1 MVMTPDDI
9 VKEYLEA
16 KVPMKQIAILAD
28 QNLCKKKD
36 IVAILLDAGCEDPK
50 QYLPKEQKAEA
61 APDPAPKA
69 LPFMEQMKLAALE
82 AIERMLP
89 EEDCSGGEA
98 ITFISKV
105 HAIIGFMKEVCK

>member
-1 MVMTPDDI
+1 MIMTHDDI

-28 QNLCKKKD
+28 QNLCKKKE
-36 IVAILLDAGCEDPK
+36 IVAILLEAGCDVPK
-50 QYLPKEQKAEA
+50 QYLPKEKKAEA
-61 APDPAPKA
+61 APDPTPQET
-69 LPFMEQMKLAALE
+69 PFEEQMKLAALE

-98 ITFISKV
+98 ITFISKI